1 MTVGTDAFDELLQLE
16 AEQRGLPDLKRVI
29 VPHPLGGL
37 KDAAVQE
44 KVPPIVEALM
54 ASLVSAP

>member
-1 MTVGTDAFDELLQLE
+1 VTIGTDAFDELLQLE

>member
-44 KVPPIVEALM
+44 KVPPVVEALM
-54 ASLVSAP
+54 ASLISAP

>member
-1 MTVGTDAFDELLQLE
+1 ME

-44 KVPPIVEALM
+44 KVPPIVEALL

>member
-1 MTVGTDAFDELLQLE
+1 MTIGTDAFDELLQLE

>member
-1 MTVGTDAFDELLQLE
+1 ME

-37 KDAAVQE
+37 KEAAVQE
-44 KVPPIVEALM
+44 KVPPIVEALF

>member
-16 AEQRGLPDLKRVI
+16 AEQRGLPDLRRVI

>member
-1 MTVGTDAFDELLQLE
+1 MTIGTDAFDELLQLE

-44 KVPPIVEALM
+44 KVPPIVEALF